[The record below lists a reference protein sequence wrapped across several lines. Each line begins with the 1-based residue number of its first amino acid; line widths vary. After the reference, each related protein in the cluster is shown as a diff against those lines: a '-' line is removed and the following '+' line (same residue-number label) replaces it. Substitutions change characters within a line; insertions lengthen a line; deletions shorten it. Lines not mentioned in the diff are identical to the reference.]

1 MYDPVKVK
9 DFLKEMKL
17 GDPKPLIF
25 LCDIHGFV
33 EELTNYLYTNE
44 FNRYI
49 EIYLF
54 KVNPAATPKV
64 LGTLIDLECDEN
76 YIK

>member
-1 MYDPVKVK
+1 MYDPIKVK

-17 GDPKPLIF
+17 GNPKPLIF
-25 LCDIHGFV
+25 LCDLHGYIV
-33 EELTNYLYTNE
+33 ELTQYLYTNE

-54 KVNPAATPKV
+54 KVNSGSTPQV